1 MDAVGI
7 ILSTVKVEISDQ
19 PCGDLQQNFGFFGFF
34 RFLRLRWCWLPR
46 SLASASNSGFQA
58 PQRGSP
64 QVLPRREARATLDSS
79 CFQGSKAYSRSG
91 GVRDLHHRRAPG
103 CWAEPSLNRIGVFWL
118 RSGPPWLPV
127 GPTSSQQAPA
137 SSSAAKVSL
146 TCLQRRALTA
156 GDPGPS
162 SFGRWPR
169 RAAPRTERTEECQAC
184 LATCSHKWQGGC
196 LSARLHKVG
205 TKTASVMP
213 FGTKS

>member
-64 QVLPRREARATLDSS
+64 QVLPRKARATLDSS

-103 CWAEPSLNRIGVFWL
+103 CWAEPSLNRIGVFGSGRVL
-118 RSGPPWLPV
+118 RG
-127 GPTSSQQAPA
+127 
-137 SSSAAKVSL
+137 
-146 TCLQRRALTA
+146 
-156 GDPGPS
+156 
-162 SFGRWPR
+162 F
-169 RAAPRTERTEECQAC
+169 
-184 LATCSHKWQGGC
+184 
-196 LSARLHKVG
+196 LSALHPLSRLLPRAQPQKF
-205 TKTASVMP
+205 P
-213 FGTKS
+213 